1 MLKDLSK
8 ILVPVAALVILGFVI
23 FLVSQ
28 TAQVVELA
36 SLVHPT
42 LGRVV
47 LIALLAAYALLIGLT
62 TFRYLRLP
70 APLKPPAKD
79 SGPAFE
85 RHLRSLKR
93 RLERN
98 PCLAGQP
105 DDLTRREGIEQ
116 AISQLD
122 GQAEQIIRTNASM
135 LFLAT
140 AISQSGRLD
149 GLVVLAAQTRM
160 VFQVAKVYNQ
170 RPALREMLRLYA
182 NVAATAFVARELED
196 SEVSDMVGSMLA
208 ASVGTVAGAVP
219 GLQAASSVLVNSVLE
234 GAANAFLTLRVGLIA
249 RSYSG
254 ALLQPDPKALRRSAS
269 LQALRLLGRIVSQG
283 ARTIS
288 SAAWDVSK
296 DKARGAFDSLRNR
309 FSTADPAPQ
318 ATSPSQPAGES
329 EAFAEPN
336 DPSLADEMKSRFLD
350 RLRRRS

>member
-8 ILVPVAALVILGFVI
+8 LLVPVAALAILGFVI

-36 SLVHPT
+36 SLAHPT

-47 LIALLAAYALLIGLT
+47 LVALLAVYALLIGLPT
-62 TFRYLRLP
+62 YRYLRLP
-70 APLKPPAKD
+70 APLKPPEED
-79 SGPAFE
+79 FGPAFD
-85 RHLRSLKR
+85 RHLNSLR
-93 RLERN
+93 QRLQGN
-98 PCLAGQP
+98 SCLVGQP
-105 DDLTRREGIEQ
+105 VDLTHRRGIED

-122 GQAEQIIRTNASM
+122 VQAEEIIRSNASM
-135 LFLAT
+135 VFLGT
-140 AISQSGRLD
+140 AVSQSGRLD
-149 GLVVLAAQTRM
+149 GLVVLVAQTRM
-160 VFQVAKVYNQ
+160 VYQVARIYNQ
-170 RPALREMLRLYA
+170 RPALREMLYLYA

-196 SEVSDMVGSMLA
+196 SELSDMVGSMLA

-219 GLQAASSVLVNSVLE
+219 GLQAASSLLVNSVLE

-254 ALLQPDPKALRRSAS
+254 ALVRPDQKALRRSAS
-269 LQALRLLGRIVSQG
+269 LEAIRLLGGIVSQG

-288 SAAWDVSK
+288 SAAWGVSK
-296 DKARGAFDSLRNR
+296 EKARGAFDSLRNR

-318 ATSPSQPAGES
+318 AVSGSRSEGE
-329 EAFAEPN
+329 AENIEPP
-336 DPSLADEMKSRFLD
+336 DPSLANEMRSRFLD